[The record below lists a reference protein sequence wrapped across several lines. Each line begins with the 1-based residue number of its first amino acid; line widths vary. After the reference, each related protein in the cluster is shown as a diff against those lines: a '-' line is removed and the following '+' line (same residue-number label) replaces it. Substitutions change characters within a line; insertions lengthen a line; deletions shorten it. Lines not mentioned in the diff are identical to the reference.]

1 MYITVFSHSEGRL
14 VPARSVSIASRK
26 LMSSSVLHVSLVSPD
41 AIAALK
47 VIESCWAKSWI
58 VGVKRVASVGAVVSM
73 GTL

>member
-1 MYITVFSHSEGRL
+1 
-14 VPARSVSIASRK
+14 
-26 LMSSSVLHVSLVSPD
+26 MSSSVLHVSLISPD